1 MPSPRRSILLD
12 LSPLRSSPAFAR
24 LYLGNL
30 VAGVGSQMTIVAVSL
45 EVYDR
50 TASTFAVGMIGVAAL
65 VPAIVFGLYGG
76 ALADAFDR
84 RRVGI
89 VTAIITWA
97 STAMIAA
104 HSWLGWD
111 HLWLLYVL
119 TAINAS
125 GTSVLQATR
134 SAIIPR
140 LLPASLIPAAS
151 ALTGVQMGLTVT
163 LGPALAG
170 LLVASVGYGPTYAVD
185 VVLYSAL
192 FVGLFTLPSLPP
204 AEHMRAPGL
213 RSVVDGVRYLRQVPH
228 VSAGFLLDIAA
239 MAFGSPRVLMPA
251 AGAVVLGGGAATS
264 GLLLAAPAVGTMV
277 CSLLSGR
284 LGGVRRQGRALAL
297 AVMAYGASV
306 LAFGVVLAGVA
317 VQRGDLWAG
326 SAGDPGEAG
335 ATTASAAWI
344 IAAAVCLMFSGASDN
359 ISMVFRQTMLQTT
372 VPDQMRGRMQGIFT
386 VVVSGG
392 PRVGDLYAGTLA
404 TVIAL
409 WAPGVIGGLA
419 IIVAVFVVLRVFR
432 GLWGYRAAVSSESVT
447 V

>member
-1 MPSPRRSILLD
+1 
-12 LSPLRSSPAFAR
+12 
-24 LYLGNL
+24 
-30 VAGVGSQMTIVAVSL
+30 
-45 EVYDR
+45 
-50 TASTFAVGMIGVAAL
+50 
-65 VPAIVFGLYGG
+65 
-76 ALADAFDR
+76 
-84 RRVGI
+84 
-89 VTAIITWA
+89 
-97 STAMIAA
+97 
-104 HSWLGWD
+104 
-111 HLWLLYVL
+111 
-119 TAINAS
+119 
-125 GTSVLQATR
+125 
-134 SAIIPR
+134 
-140 LLPASLIPAAS
+140 
-151 ALTGVQMGLTVT
+151 MGLTVT

-170 LLVASVGYGPTYAVD
+170 ALVASVGFGPTFAVD

-192 FVGLFTLPSLPP
+192 FLGLFTLPALPP
-204 AEHMRAPGL
+204 TQRTRVPVL
-213 RSVVDGVRYLRQVPH
+213 RSILDGVRYLRQVPH

-277 CSLLSGR
+277 WGR

-344 IAAAVCLMFSGASDN
+344 IAAAVCLMLSGASDN